1 MEYLI
6 YEILIG
12 VFILMSAIFSGTET
26 AVTSSNSIKLRAL
39 AEKGNKLAS
48 MSINILDNIEDAL
61 SMVLIG
67 NNFANVAATAFIVF
81 VATKAFMFHESEVFI
96 VTTVQTIFFLIFCEI
111 LPKTIARSRAETY
124 LMVLS
129 YPIYI
134 LLLIFKPAVK
144 VSLVFSS
151 WLKSLLNIDNLK
163 YSVIGSRDEIG
174 TLFKMGEKEGIIDE
188 DHNSFVTEILS
199 FRNLTANEVMTPTI
213 DVFSIEEKQS
223 IKQLIKLIDETR
235 FSRIPVY
242 QERVD
247 NIIGYIHFKDFLKN
261 GIVKNISDIVQK
273 PYYVPSTKRI
283 SELYLEMQD
292 NNIPLVF
299 VVNEFGGI
307 QGLITDEDI
316 AEEIVGE
323 IQTRDHPEEELIKE
337 IKENRYLLS
346 GSLDIDFFQKQFD
359 VFIEKKGFET
369 IAGFVTYRFG
379 KIPKK
384 GESFEY
390 GGHIFTV
397 FDATDRSVEKV
408 AFKRSARARKKR

>member
-12 VFILMSAIFSGTET
+12 VFVLLSAIFSGTET
-26 AVTSSNSIKLRAL
+26 AVISSNSIKLRAL
-39 AEKGNKLAS
+39 ADRGNKLAS

-67 NNFANVAATAFIVF
+67 NNLANVAATAFIVF
-81 VATKAFMFHESEVFI
+81 VATKAFMFHETDVLM
-96 VTTVQTIFFLIFCEI
+96 VTTVQTIFFPIFCEI

-134 LLLIFKPAVK
+134 LLLIFKPPVK

-188 DHNSFVTEILS
+188 DHNSFVAEILS

-247 NIIGYIHFKDFLKN
+247 NIIGYIHFKELLKN
-261 GIVKNISDIVQK
+261 GNVKNISDIVQK

-299 VVNEFGGI
+299 VVNEFGGV

-323 IQTRDHPEEELIKE
+323 IQTRDHPEEELIKKT
-337 IKENRYLLS
+337 KENRYLLS

-369 IAGFVTYRFG
+369 IAGFVTYKFG

-390 GGHIFTV
+390 GGHTFTV

-408 AFKRSARARKKR
+408 AFKRSARIRKKR